1 MNTYYFS
8 WEKLSL
14 KHDFW
19 QQQVVIV
26 KCEMKKPVFSFFI
39 IYEMHMQI
47 QSSM

>member
-1 MNTYYFS
+1 MNTQNFF

-19 QQQVVIV
+19 QEQVVIV

-39 IYEMHMQI
+39 YEMYMQI